1 MIISSYIKENT
12 TMEATI
18 KMFEALSDETRLRI
32 YLLLLQ
38 GGLCVCELE
47 AILKIEQSR
56 ISHALR
62 ILKEADLISNYKTG
76 KWNIYSANQKLKNNK
91 IIQSLEDELKL
102 FDQDLNNFK
111 KCRKENIRKKLK
123 GS

>member
-1 MIISSYIKENT
+1 MIISSYIKENA

-18 KMFEALSDETRLRI
+18 KMFKALSDETRLRI

-62 ILKEADLISNYKTG
+62 ILKEAGLISNYKTG
-76 KWNIYSANQKLKNNK
+76 KWNIYSANRKLKNNK

-102 FDQDLNNFK
+102 FDQDLTNFK

>member
-1 MIISSYIKENT
+1 MIISSYTKENA

-18 KMFEALSDETRLRI
+18 KMFKALSDETRLRI

-56 ISHALR
+56 ISHSLR

-76 KWNIYSANQKLKNNK
+76 KWNIYSANRKLKNNK